1 MEQGYN
7 IGSRRIDDIL
17 ARVDKTQE
25 EIERGLRARDRR
37 LRLSEPLHERMQ
49 ETSVDLLDTIYHTAN
64 QPPTYQ
70 EDYQTEF

>member
-37 LRLSEPLHERMQ
+37 LRLSEPLFKRGQ
-49 ETSVDLLDTIYHTAN
+49 EAAGDLLDAMYHAEG
-64 QPPTYQ
+64 QPPPYQ
-70 EDYQTEF
+70 EDYQP